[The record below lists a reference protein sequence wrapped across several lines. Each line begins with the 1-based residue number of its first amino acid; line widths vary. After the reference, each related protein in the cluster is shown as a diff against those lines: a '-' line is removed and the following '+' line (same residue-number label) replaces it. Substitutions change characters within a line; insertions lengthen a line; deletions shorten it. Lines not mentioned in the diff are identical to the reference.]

1 MANDILGT
9 GWQFPVE
16 LNSLNLFEMSDD
28 EKKVEE
34 SIRIIMG
41 TNHGE
46 RVMRPEFGCNLSSV
60 IFEPINY
67 TTLNL
72 INYLVREGLTRFE
85 PRIEVEEVV
94 SLPSDEY
101 DNLVEVHVTYSLR
114 STSAV
119 HNLIYPLYLQEG
131 GE

>member
-9 GWQFPVE
+9 GWQFPVK
-16 LNSLNLFEMSDD
+16 LNRLNNFEMSED

-34 SIRIIMG
+34 SILIIMG

-46 RVMRPEFGCNLSSV
+46 RIMRPEFGCNLGSV
-60 IFEPINY
+60 VFEPINY

-72 INYLVREGLTRFE
+72 INYLVRVGLTRFE
-85 PRIEVEEVV
+85 PRIEVEDVV
-94 SLPSDEY
+94 SAPSEKY
-101 DNLVEVHVTYSLR
+101 DNLVEVHLTYSLR

-119 HNLIYPLYLQEG
+119 HNLVYPFYLQEG